1 MKNDLS
7 KLGTLQRAAGALRV
21 AGYIGAKAKIAIVT
35 NSRIY
40 LDHAA
45 TTPLRPEARA
55 ALEQGFALWAN
66 PSSPHADGR
75 RARAALEDARER
87 IKTALG
93 WQGEVIFTSGA
104 SEAAALALDAINA
117 VHDVATAVEHDA
129 VLRGD
134 QPEWTLPVRPDGSAD
149 LMILSEE
156 SRPSELIAGDPEN
169 RSLVAVQHVNSET
182 GNRQHIGFAAE
193 VVHDNGGL
201 LLVDC
206 AQSAGKFE
214 LPRMA
219 DLAIVSAHKFGGP
232 VGVGA
237 LLLKDFAMLHPGGGQ
252 ERGYRRGTENLP
264 GVLAMA
270 AALEACA
277 APYVDPDVLAPLE
290 PFADEVR
297 AMGGA
302 WLSDRL
308 SDPTPYI
315 HAVAMPGIGAQA
327 QLMRFDMAGISV
339 SQGSACSSG
348 TMKRSHVLTAMGL
361 ADELADRTI
370 RVSFGWTTT
379 RADIERFCEVWLAM
393 ARERA

>member
-1 MKNDLS
+1 V
-7 KLGTLQRAAGALRV
+7 G
-21 AGYIGAKAKIAIVT
+21 GYIGAKAKIAIVT
-35 NSRIY
+35 IQRIY

-45 TTPLRPEARA
+45 TTPLRPEAR
-55 ALEQGFALWAN
+55 LGVEQGFALWAN
-66 PSSPHADGR
+66 PSSPHGEGR
-75 RARAALEDARER
+75 KARAALEDARER
-87 IKTALG
+87 IKAALG
-93 WQGEVIFTSGA
+93 WEGEVIFTSGA
-104 SEAAALALDAINA
+104 SEAAALALDAVNA
-117 VHDVATAVEHDA
+117 VHDVASAVEHDA

-134 QPEWTLPVRPDGSAD
+134 QPEWTLPVRSDGAAD
-149 LMILSEE
+149 LMALSQE
-156 SRPSELIAGDPEN
+156 SRPSDLLVDDPEN

-219 DLAIVSAHKFGGP
+219 DLAIISAHKFGGP

-237 LLLKDFAMLHPGGGQ
+237 LLVKDYALLHPSGGQ

-264 GVLAMA
+264 GVLGMA
-270 AALEACA
+270 AALEACGD
-277 APYVDPDVLAPLE
+277 PYLDPEILSPLQA
-290 PFADEVR
+290 FADEVR
-297 AMGGA
+297 ALGGE
-302 WLSDRL
+302 WLADRL

-315 HAVAMPGIGAQA
+315 HAVAMSGISAQA
-327 QLMRFDMAGISV
+327 QLMRFDMAGVAV

-361 ADELADRTI
+361 PEDLADRTI
-370 RVSFGWTTT
+370 RVSFGWNTT
-379 RADIERFCEVWLAM
+379 RAEVERFCDLWLDM
-393 ARERA
+393 ARTAS

>member
-1 MKNDLS
+1 M
-7 KLGTLQRAAGALRV
+7 G
-21 AGYIGAKAKIAIVT
+21 GYIGVKAKTAIVT
-35 NSRIY
+35 NIPRIY

-45 TTPLRPEARA
+45 TTPLRPQARA
-55 ALEQGFALWAN
+55 AMEEGFALWAN
-66 PSSPHADGR
+66 PSSPHGEGR

-87 IKTALG
+87 IKASLG
-93 WQGEVIFTSGA
+93 WSGEVIFTSGA
-104 SEAAALALDAINA
+104 SEAAELALDAANA
-117 VHDVATAVEHDA
+117 VHDIASAVEHDA

-134 QPEWTLPVRPDGSAD
+134 RPEWTLPVRPDGAAD
-149 LMILSEE
+149 LRALSAE
-156 SRPSELIAGDPEN
+156 SRPSDLLVDDPEN

-206 AQSAGKFE
+206 AQSAGKFAI
-214 LPRMA
+214 PQMA

-237 LLLKDFAMLHPGGGQ
+237 LLVKDYAMLHPSGGQ

-264 GVLAMA
+264 GVLGMA
-270 AALEACA
+270 AALEACGD
-277 APYVDPDVLAPLE
+277 PYVDPGVIEPLDS
-290 PFADEVR
+290 FASEVR
-297 AMGGA
+297 ALGGE

-315 HAVAMPGIGAQA
+315 RAIAMPGISAQA
-327 QLMRFDMAGISV
+327 QLMRFDMAGIAV

-361 ADELADRTI
+361 PDELADRTI
-370 RVSFGWTTT
+370 RVSFGWTNT
-379 RADIERFCEVWLAM
+379 RQEVERFCEVWLDM
-393 ARERA
+393 ARQAG